1 MKRILALVA
10 VVASIGAVVWA
21 EGPREEVDL
30 TVAFE
35 ESAIGPDL
43 DAWLAEREAVFGD
56 ITPGTEKVIVW
67 ADPVGKG
74 RTNLA
79 LIYVHGFS
87 ATRQEIAPVPQRV
100 AKALG
105 ANLFLTRLA
114 GHGRGSAAMGEPV
127 VNDWMID
134 MAEAMAIGRLL
145 GDKVVVL
152 GTSTGGTLAVL
163 AAFDE
168 AMRQDLA
175 GLVLVSPNFGVNSV
189 LAPMLTMPF
198 ARQILPI
205 LAGKERGFEPVNA
218 ANETFWTTKYPTISV
233 LPMGALVKAAVG
245 LPFENAGVP
254 ALVFISPTDQ
264 VVDPAKTRA
273 IVARWAAAHELVEV
287 TMAPRDDAYGH
298 VLAGDI
304 LSPGGTEMAVEK
316 MTKWIQATVRG

>member
-1 MKRILALVA
+1 MKRFLAVLAIL
-10 VVASIGAVVWA
+10 ASIGAAVWA
-21 EGPREEVDL
+21 AGPREEVDL
-30 TVAFE
+30 VVSFDD
-35 ESAIGPDL
+35 SVIGEDL
-43 DAWLAEREAVFGD
+43 DAWLAAREALFGD
-56 ITPGTEKVIVW
+56 ITPGAEKAIVW

-74 RTNLA
+74 RTKLA

-100 AKALG
+100 AATLG

-114 GHGRGSAAMGEPV
+114 GHGRGSAAMAQPS
-127 VNDWMID
+127 VNEWMID
-134 MAEAMAIGRLL
+134 MAEALAIGRLL
-145 GDKVVVL
+145 GEKVVVI

-168 AMRQDLA
+168 VLKQDLA

-205 LAGKERGFEPVNA
+205 LVGKERGFEPVNA
-218 ANETFWTTKYPTISV
+218 ANETFWTTKYPTVSV
-233 LPMGALVKAAVG
+233 LPMGALVRAAVR
-245 LPFENAGVP
+245 LPFETAEVP
-254 ALVFISPTDQ
+254 ALIFVGPTDQ

-273 IVARWAAAHELVEV
+273 IAAKWGAAHELFEV
-287 TMAPRDDAYGH
+287 VLGPKDDTYGH

-304 LSPGGTEMAVEK
+304 LSPGGTELAVAKMAA
-316 MTKWIQATVRG
+316 WIGGLN

>member
-1 MKRILALVA
+1 MKRVLSVLAILAA
-10 VVASIGAVVWA
+10 ISTYVWA

-30 TVAFE
+30 TVAFDE
-35 ESAIGPDL
+35 LVIGPDL
-43 DAWLAEREAVFGD
+43 DAWLAGREAVFGD

-74 RTNLA
+74 RTKLA
-79 LIYVHGFS
+79 LVYVHGFS
-87 ATRQEIAPVPQRV
+87 ATRPEIAPVPQRV

-145 GDKVVVL
+145 GERVVVI

-168 AMRQDLA
+168 AMKQDLA

-205 LAGKERGFEPVNA
+205 LAGKERGFEPVND

-245 LPFENAGVP
+245 LPFDMATVP
-254 ALVFISPTDQ
+254 ALFLISPTDQ

-273 IVARWAAAHELVEV
+273 IAKKWGAAHELVEV
-287 TMAPRDDAYGH
+287 TLGPTDDAYGH

-304 LSPGGTEMAVEK
+304 LSPGGTEATVEK
-316 MTKWIQATVRG
+316 MLEWIGGLN